1 MYSKAVEESLHPN
14 RPPRSLSRGTVEIKG
29 HLRLAEVWR
38 EQVPRLG
45 TIDAAAGI
53 GHQLALAIVDRKH
66 DPMAEESRTG
76 IVADPK
82 PGRRGRVHRALAHVR
97 RP

>member
-1 MYSKAVEESLHPN
+1 M
-14 RPPRSLSRGTVEIKG
+14 EIKD

-53 GHQLALAIVDRKH
+53 GHQLALAIVDRKQ
-66 DPMAEESRTG
+66 DPMA
-76 IVADPK
+76 
-82 PGRRGRVHRALAHVR
+82 
-97 RP
+97 

>member
-1 MYSKAVEESLHPN
+1 MDSEAVEESLHHN
-14 RPPRSLSRGTVEIKG
+14 RPPRRSPRGTVEIKDY
-29 HLRLAEVWR
+29 LRLAEVWR

-66 DPMAEESRTG
+66 DPMA
-76 IVADPK
+76 
-82 PGRRGRVHRALAHVR
+82 
-97 RP
+97 